1 MTAEISGLP
10 CCHQDTHHEGLHK
23 LRGSH
28 RECEWSSDE
37 VRGLCLCTGGFT
49 AAFLD
54 EAFGL
59 LFYSLRQHGL
69 LPFISPAF
77 TAHLDVS
84 FKKVTSCPSEHHTC
98 VEAHCPPCKES
109 LCICIYNCK
118 GGLTVTTWAVLAILV
133 LQ

>member
-1 MTAEISGLP
+1 MAVTESVHGAW
-10 CCHQDTHHEGLHK
+10 T
-23 LRGSH
+23 
-28 RECEWSSDE
+28 SSE
-37 VRGLCLCTGGFT
+37 AVRLCTGGFT

-84 FKKVTSCPSEHHTC
+84 FKKVTPCPSVHHMCAEARCLLCRELLCTC
-98 VEAHCPPCKES
+98 MKDCR
-109 LCICIYNCK
+109 N
-118 GGLTVTTWAVLAILV
+118 GLTVMTWDVFDNSSAAAIVECLACRK
-133 LQ
+133 